1 MKKMKKFILSLGL
14 IAMAFSLTNCSQE
27 LDFATAE
34 QNNFEIYAA
43 ASRTTNDGVNT
54 LWAAGD
60 AINLFHAVAG
70 STTYV
75 NDGEFALADATVG
88 QFKGSLKSELS
99 EESYDWYACYPY
111 SSTHSEPGVGRSYI
125 IGNTT
130 TVGKQEQNG
139 NNSTAHLAGDKF
151 PLVGAVKGVAN
162 GEAPTI
168 VMHQAAS
175 VAKFI
180 VKNTTNQDIT
190 VRSIEMKAEGHHLTG
205 YFFLNFTDME
215 KFSCTPDSGKT
226 SDTAL
231 LEVANG
237 SAIAAGEQA
246 EFYLAVAPFAKAE
259 DSELTFTVT
268 AASNSGTV
276 ATWSKSTTVATTFT
290 AGKMKDI
297 TLPFTATF
305 LTVPVVST
313 EEEPYLV
320 GFEASEGFITSS
332 TYNNTSIAKTGATD
346 QQWGTVYG
354 TPSTTDPISGSQSM
368 QMRWYTSAA
377 NNIGYTQTLFA
388 LSTVKS
394 ISFKAENTNN
404 LNVKLSYMLPGGA
417 WVDAK
422 TFTLSTTTT
431 TYTHNFETALENAQ
445 FKFTIVLPSTNPSS
459 TSKLYIDDVM
469 FTGNATTLKPTIS
482 ATTGGATNIE
492 SESGTTATLNG
503 SYVAENTTG
512 SETIACGFEWKSGS
526 GAYTSVTATKAASFS
541 YNLTGLTAGTTYT
554 YRAWASL
561 DGGTTKVYGS
571 EVTFIPTV
579 KSSTAEPVTAILSFA
594 NKAQRTSFTTSK
606 QVWEQNGI
614 TLVNDKGSST
624 SNIADYANPARFY
637 ASSKI
642 TVTAP
647 GKITKIV
654 YDANSSSYANA
665 MKTSIGTVSNANVTV
680 SSDKVTVT
688 YSTGVDVVTVAKLSG
703 QVRMDSI
710 TVTYLSE

>member
-34 QNNFEIYAA
+34 QNDFEIYAS

-70 STTYV
+70 GTSYV

-88 QFKGSLKSELS
+88 QFKGSLKGELS
-99 EESYDWYACYPY
+99 AESYDWYACYPY

-125 IGNTT
+125 IGNTK

-180 VKNTTNQDIT
+180 VKNTTNQAIT

-215 KFSCTPDSGKT
+215 KFSCTPDSGET

-259 DSELTFTVT
+259 GSELAFTVT
-268 AASNSGTV
+268 AANNSGTV

-320 GFEASEGFITSS
+320 GFESSEGFTAGQ
-332 TYNNTSIAKTGATD
+332 TYNNSSIANTGATD
-346 QQWGTVYG
+346 EKWGTVFG

-368 QMRWYTSAA
+368 QMRWYTTAV
-377 NNIGYTQTLFA
+377 NYIGYTQTLFA

-394 ISFKAENTNN
+394 VSFKAKSTGG
-404 LNVKLSYMLPGGA
+404 LNVKLSYMLPGGS

-422 TFTLSTTTT
+422 TFTLSGTATC
-431 TYTHNFETALENAQ
+431 THNFDAALENAQ

-459 TSKLYIDDVM
+459 TSRLYIDDVM

-482 ATTGGATNIE
+482 ATTSGATNIE

-503 SYVAENTTG
+503 SYIAENTTG
-512 SETIACGFEWKSGS
+512 SENIACGFEWKAAS

-541 YNLTGLTAGTTYT
+541 YNLTGLTTGTTYT

-561 DGGTTKVYGS
+561 DGGTTKEYGS
-571 EVTFIPTV
+571 EVTFVPTV
-579 KSSTAEPVTAILSFA
+579 KSSTAEPVTATLSFA

-614 TLVNDKGSST
+614 KLVNDKGSST
-624 SNIADYANPARFY
+624 SNVADYANPARFY

-654 YDANSSSYANA
+654 YDANTNAYANA

-680 SSDKVTVT
+680 SNDKVTVT
-688 YSTGVDVVTVAKLSG
+688 YSTGVDVVTVSKLSA
-703 QVRMDSI
+703 QIRMDSI
-710 TVTYLSE
+710 TVTYVAE